1 MENLLSAL
9 NEVYTTDI
17 QSKFQEIA
25 EKLMYN
31 YIIKKGEA
39 RYAIVE
45 IEFYYYSPYHPDII
59 TYSRNLS
66 AGRWFFHQS
75 GVDLTFDSKS
85 TILDNKGFVTN
96 SGEAIFGGILI

>member
-9 NEVYTTDI
+9 NEVYTADI
-17 QSKFQEIA
+17 QSKFHEIA

-59 TYSRNLS
+59 TYPRNLS

-75 GVDLTFDSKS
+75 GVDLIVNQQF
-85 TILDNKGFVTN
+85 
-96 SGEAIFGGILI
+96 LIIRVL